1 MKKMVLLLGLL
12 LMVFSMVSYAVAITY
27 LPYKGIDYTIMGLSA
42 ERVAVLDKARRMA
55 MIMWTPKESFPTW
68 QGENGKYNPV
78 KALDGTVTNK
88 FIAGKTYAGIPYSMD
103 NRGHDEVAW
112 QKFVDAGNTTSI
124 MMTSKYGGRNAT
136 TAYGVDCSAFVC
148 LALREVP
155 GYSKLDLMGTATMI
169 SSPLFIRLNSI
180 NDMLPGDLFLVH
192 IENVHEHVMMY
203 VGKKDN
209 LYYVF
214 ESTVDGSRCQYR
226 GYTEA
231 GLSSYKYYRFKGF
244 KNDAKYYPYDVN
256 GYVDGKKVGTLNG
269 LAKFDVDIN
278 SARVGSQVVDFYRD
292 CQDGSTYSVSNVK
305 AADGYEYLGPSTA
318 GSGLSGKISGAAV
331 ETILMFK
338 RKNYVFDLN
347 GIVDD
352 AEVRTLEGVGT
363 VDIYMNGKL
372 VADDVSDYT
381 KEWPYG
387 TEYEITDFKA
397 KSGYAYTNTYKKGG
411 GMKGRIG
418 AGTMEVFPWFVSEGK
433 AMSTGY
439 DRVLPDGD
447 YIVRNAAD
455 MGKTYYLDVP
465 GIEWP
470 APEGT
475 EVSLYMKE
483 NGVKVYRH
491 DVWTLKYEGGYYT
504 VTQAGTDMAL
514 SAVNR
519 RHGAGIQLGSKDA
532 AARWAIQYSAADG
545 AYVMQSSQS
554 GYYLDVAGE
563 LAVGASVQQSK
574 DAGTR
579 SGWLM
584 IPYEPVAA
592 VAEGRYVLVSDA
604 DGAQVADIEGDS
616 YEIGNGVNVLPGPA
630 EGQNRYNAFDVT
642 PLREGFYTLRQA
654 GSGKALE
661 VAYGAEGAGKNV
673 QVGTYSAGYHQQWA
687 LLPQGDGYA
696 LVSRAS
702 GFAMAIDGENIVQSR
717 RSGEAG
723 QRWQLAPVH
732 AVRYDANG
740 GFGAPKDQEAYYHNA
755 LTVSKLEPTRLGWVF
770 TGWATSPDAAKAEY
784 LPGRDYSIETDLK
797 LYAVWK
803 QAQRVELPDD
813 LEAVERR
820 SFAGTSAQE
829 IVIPQGCKSIASQA
843 FAESGS
849 LIAVVIPDSVTD
861 IADDAFQGSANVV
874 LYAHSGAY
882 AQQYALMYGIAFAAV
897 GE

>member
-1 MKKMVLLLGLL
+1 MKQFCKRIGAFVLAMLLVVVSSLLLPVVSPESALAEGGVKQKLMEFYKKHPDGTYWKQSFNGATQCLGFAMLAVHEIFGKSGNRYRSWGYEGNSLVGMVLVDQLS
-12 LMVFSMVSYAVAITY
+12 FTKCTAVNVTAMMRNAREGDILQFGYGDGGQHTMIVY
-27 LPYKGIDYTIMGLSA
+27 SVANDKDTVTLYDNNFGSVANECKIRFQTISFAALA
-42 ERVAVLDKARRMA
+42 ARRVRGKDTRRGPLSLLRA
-55 MIMWTPKESFPTW
+55 DNWDEI
-68 QGENGKYNPV
+68 NGSVN
-78 KALDGTVTNK
+78 
-88 FIAGKTYAGIPYSMD
+88 
-103 NRGHDEVAW
+103 
-112 QKFVDAGNTTSI
+112 
-124 MMTSKYGGRNAT
+124 
-136 TAYGVDCSAFVC
+136 
-148 LALREVP
+148 
-155 GYSKLDLMGTATMI
+155 
-169 SSPLFIRLNSI
+169 
-180 NDMLPGDLFLVH
+180 
-192 IENVHEHVMMY
+192 
-203 VGKKDN
+203 
-209 LYYVF
+209 
-214 ESTVDGSRCQYR
+214 
-226 GYTEA
+226 
-231 GLSSYKYYRFKGF
+231 
-244 KNDAKYYPYDVN
+244 KYYPYDVN

-592 VAEGRYVLVSDA
+592 VAEGRYVLISDA

-861 IADDAFQGSANVV
+861 IADDAFQGSTNVV

-882 AQQYALMYGIAFAAV
+882 AQQYALMYGIAFAAM
-897 GE
+897 EE